1 MTSEITETTQQQDGA
16 GADRTGRDQ
25 ADLTPLLAHRRSP
38 VVFDPTHELSRAEL
52 DLILEAARWS
62 PSFGNTQPWRFAVA
76 TRGDDLHE
84 KLLPLVSRG
93 NQSWAPSASA
103 ILVLSTQMRQAP
115 GEEKPPT
122 GYSAYDAGQA
132 AAHLTVQA
140 QALGLGVHQFAGI
153 DRPAVAEVLGLPA
166 EDDVL
171 VGIAIGRWW
180 ERKERGELDE
190 KLLAREQRP
199 RARRGTH
206 EFVTWSRT
214 PRLRDER

>member
-1 MTSEITETTQQQDGA
+1 MSSQTTQTTQRQDGP
-16 GADRTGRDQ
+16 GAERDQ

-52 DLILEAARWS
+52 DLMFEAARWS

-84 KLLPLVSRG
+84 KLLPLLSRG
-93 NQSWAPSASA
+93 NQGWAPNASA
-103 ILVLSTQMRQAP
+103 ILVLSAQIRQAP

-122 GYSAYDAGQA
+122 GYGAYDAGQA

-140 QALGLGVHQFAGI
+140 QDLGLGVHQFAGI

-171 VGIAIGRWW
+171 VGLAIGRWW
-180 ERKERGELDE
+180 EPQERGELDE

-199 RARRGTH
+199 RARRAAR
-206 EFVTWSRT
+206 EFVTWSQT
-214 PRLRDER
+214 PRLRDEP